1 MYRKEILLR
10 LTSRL
15 IARRDGLR
23 IALNCDLGSLRE
35 ISAMSGVGDNV
46 DAAVDSAIDATIP
59 NNSVRGRFL
68 GELVIAQDEPHFPDN
83 KATVLKAN

>member
-46 DAAVDSAIDATIP
+46 DAAVDST
-59 NNSVRGRFL
+59 
-68 GELVIAQDEPHFPDN
+68 DEPHFPDN